1 MSKAILLLDEMPV
14 RCIDCPCMYV
24 VKNSHISEYCKAIID
39 KGFYPKIENI
49 CERPKWCPLKPIPEK
64 REVKTDFIGVGDYD
78 FDDIYNAG
86 FNSCIDEILG
96 EEEQ

>member
-39 KGFYPKIENI
+39 KKDCYLKIENV
-49 CERPKWCPLKPIPEK
+49 CERPKWCPLKPMPERRYALQGMIGYEGTK
-64 REVKTDFIGVGDYD
+64 RECKG
-78 FDDIYNAG
+78 YNR
-86 FNSCIDEILG
+86 CIDEIEG
-96 EEEQ
+96 EEE